1 MSTGTKSIPAK
12 ESFMWF
18 SFIYIS
24 LLVLHKTHTISYV
37 RAHEKSSYIPLLPT
51 YTHRRTHT
59 NMLSGS
65 YIQIYHYRLLRIGFT
80 VRNNVKRA
88 LSLECTSEATLHCG
102 SAPLNA
108 PPAGSLA
115 TSWCLLWQNKL
126 CQTNGKLCRDFVR
139 ARQHLQTAF
148 DMSLNIT
155 VGRQRCSS

>member
-51 YTHRRTHT
+51 YTHRRKHT

-88 LSLECTSEATLHCG
+88 LSGVHFWGHTSLWERSFKCTPRRLPCDELVSVMAEQAVPDEWEALQGFCASEATLANSVWHV
-102 SAPLNA
+102 P
-108 PPAGSLA
+108 
-115 TSWCLLWQNKL
+115 
-126 CQTNGKLCRDFVR
+126 
-139 ARQHLQTAF
+139 QHY
-148 DMSLNIT
+148 S
-155 VGRQRCSS
+155 R